1 MEVENSVLELMVE
14 RLKELGL
21 DPGDSECP
29 VVNAVCPYRVNQKC
43 KYTRLERALMMLDCA
58 FE

>member
-1 MEVENSVLELMVE
+1 VLEVIVE

-21 DPGDSECP
+21 DLNDNRCP
-29 VVNAVCPYRVNQKC
+29 VVNAICPYRKNYVC
-43 KYTRLERALMMLDCA
+43 KYTRLERAVMMLDCA

>member
-1 MEVENSVLELMVE
+1 MSEEIGLLELIVE

-21 DPGDSECP
+21 ENNNECP
-29 VVNAVCPYRVNQKC
+29 VINAICPYRKNYTC
-43 KYTRLERALMMLDCA
+43 KYTRLERAVLMLDCA

>member
-1 MEVENSVLELMVE
+1 MSEEIGLLELIVE

-21 DPGDSECP
+21 ENNNECP
-29 VVNAVCPYRVNQKC
+29 VI
-43 KYTRLERALMMLDCA
+43 LERAVLMLDCA